1 MTLRFNGVC
10 VLIHVNCQNH
20 SHKTRIMT
28 NPNSYG
34 LNSILIS
41 CHLAAQGPAIASKL
55 FVQHFENSKNSYAK
69 PTLTGMGTEYVNTI
83 GYKPQ
88 VVC

>member
-1 MTLRFNGVC
+1 MTLRFTGVC

-41 CHLAAQGPAIASKL
+41 CHLAAQGPTIASKL
-55 FVQHFENSKNSYAK
+55 LCN
-69 PTLTGMGTEYVNTI
+69 TLRTLRTHMQSQLQLEWAQYMST
-83 GYKPQ
+83 Q
-88 VVC
+88 